1 MNKKKRRKRSKAEIR
16 EVWREQ
22 NRKEQRTKEQPNREQ
37 REKEQRE
44 KEQRKKTSPPK
55 PGDIASVKPSRY
67 KAWCPSCRAHTH
79 HKASTHTYQ
88 PSGASGPSGGSTT
101 YTCLHCRGFS
111 FVPWERLYWASTIGG
126 MPAVILTIIA
136 FVTTE
141 AMFGLESSGRLSA
154 PWARLITALSASSFA
169 AVLCARLMCRFNGYR
184 DWSQWAKEQKANKP
198 S

>member
-88 PSGASGPSGGSTT
+88 RSAASGGGVGGSTS
-101 YTCLHCRGFS
+101 YTCLHCRGFG
-111 FVPWERLYWASTIGG
+111 FVPWERLYWGCTAGG
-126 MPAVILTIIA
+126 LSA
-136 FVTTE
+136 FTVTLLGTMTAA
-141 AMFGLESSGRLSA
+141 AMFELEFSDYL
-154 PWARLITALSASSFA
+154 LIAVLSASSFA
-169 AVLCARLMCRFNGYR
+169 AVLCTRLMCRFNGYR

>member
-88 PSGASGPSGGSTT
+88 RSAASGGGVGGSTS

-111 FVPWERLYWASTIGG
+111 FVPWERLYWGCTVGG
-126 MPAVILTIIA
+126 LTAFLLTVIVII
-136 FVTTE
+136 TTA
-141 AMFGLESSGRLSA
+141 AMFELESSRYLLIAVLSA
-154 PWARLITALSASSFA
+154 GSFA
-169 AVLCARLMCRFNGYR
+169 AVLCTRLMCRFNGYR

>member
-1 MNKKKRRKRSKAEIR
+1 MGKKQRRKRSKPEIR

-44 KEQRKKTSPPK
+44 KEQRKKTPPPH

-67 KAWCPSCRAHTH
+67 EAWCSSCRAHTRS
-79 HKASTHTYQ
+79 KSSTRRWRRSNGESAS
-88 PSGASGPSGGSTT
+88 ATT
-101 YTCLHCRGFS
+101 WTCLHCRGTS
-111 FVPWERLYWASTIGG
+111 FVPFERQYWAFVVAVTGFILASC
-126 MPAVILTIIA
+126 AVIALAALFVPAFFELNPSGYWLLVFSLLLT
-136 FVTTE
+136 V
-141 AMFGLESSGRLSA
+141 GLG
-154 PWARLITALSASSFA
+154 T
-169 AVLCARLMCRFNGYR
+169 RLMYRITRYR

>member
-37 REKEQRE
+37 REKEQR
-44 KEQRKKTSPPK
+44 KKTSPPK

-79 HKASTHTYQ
+79 HKAYTYIYQ
-88 PSGASGPSGGSTT
+88 PSGASERHGPSGGRTT
-101 YTCLHCRGFS
+101 YTCRHCRGLG
-111 FVPWERLYWASTIGG
+111 FVPWERLYWGCTAGG
-126 MPAVILTIIA
+126 LTA
-136 FVTTE
+136 FTVTLLGTTTAA
-141 AMFGLESSGRLSA
+141 AMFELEFSDYL
-154 PWARLITALSASSFA
+154 LIAVLSASSFA
-169 AVLCARLMCRFNGYR
+169 AVLCTRLMCRFNGYR